1 MGNTYGNLF
10 IVSAPSG
17 GGKTSLVRS
26 TIEVLNNLR
35 ISVSHTTRAKRP
47 NERDGVDYYFVTIT
61 EFQRMV
67 DDGTFLEY
75 ATVFGHRYGT
85 SLHTVNETLGRG
97 QDVILDI
104 DWQGAQAIRRK
115 NPETVSVFVL
125 PPTIEEL
132 EHRLTKRGGDTR
144 EVIQQRMQN
153 AVMEIAHYGEYDY
166 LLVNDNFDQTVE
178 ALVSIIKTAR
188 LRRVT
193 QQKRHEDLLT
203 KLMAN

>member
-61 EFQRMV
+61 EFQRMI

-104 DWQGAQAIRRK
+104 DWQGAQTIRRK
-115 NPETVSVFVL
+115 NSETVSVFVL

-144 EVIQQRMQN
+144 EVIRQRMQN

-166 LLVNDNFDQTVE
+166 LLINDNFDQTVE
-178 ALVSIIKTAR
+178 ELVSIIKTAR
-188 LRRVT
+188 LRRVA
-193 QQKRHEDLLT
+193 QQKRHEDLLA
-203 KLMAN
+203 KIMAN